1 MVGRFFNSLYRYL
14 LAPAARTAEQFGDE
28 IEEELS
34 FHIAERT
41 SEYLSSGLSE
51 VGARRKALERFGDT
65 SRYAV
70 ECHLA
75 TVGELATWHR
85 LHLAA
90 TIALAA
96 LAGFLWFRATPSA
109 GIPAKL
115 AQLPPGIE
123 SMLDNDWTGDVRGR
137 IVDDQGQPI
146 SGAHVLV
153 VVKTWPDQSYFQRAY
168 TRITGPDGQFLV
180 EDVHPINERYAVQ
193 VAAIADNRVLKSSYR
208 QHSRGPMES
217 LEFELQASSGFR
229 LKIEDEHGNTLSGV
243 EVLPHGRVAAGG
255 EEHIVYFDSA
265 QPIVRVTDIHGRVDL
280 PYFDPGDTATV
291 MLRVPN
297 REWETRDVLVPAN
310 GQDATVR
317 ASSEGDYRF
326 KES

>member
-1 MVGRFFNSLYRYL
+1 MVGRFLSSLYRYL
-14 LAPAARTAEQFGDE
+14 RAPAARTAEQLGDE
-28 IEEELS
+28 IQEELA
-34 FHIAERT
+34 FHLAQRT
-41 SEYLSSGLSE
+41 SEYVAGGMSE
-51 VGARRKALERFGDT
+51 ADARRKALERFGGA

-75 TVGELATWHR
+75 AVGELATWHR

-96 LAGFLWFRATPSA
+96 VVGVLWFKATPHA
-109 GIPAKL
+109 GIPAQI
-115 AQLPPGIE
+115 AQLPPGIAT
-123 SMLDNDWTGDVRGR
+123 MLDNDWTGDVRGR
-137 IVDDQGQPI
+137 IIDDQGQPI
-146 SGAHVLV
+146 HGAHVLV

-168 TRITGPDGQFLV
+168 TRLTGPDGQFLV

-208 QHSRGPMES
+208 QHSRGAMES
-217 LEFELQASSGFR
+217 LEFELQASSAFR
-229 LKIEDEHGNTLSGV
+229 LKIEDEHGDTMSGV

-265 QPIVRVTDIHGRVDL
+265 QPIIRVTDAHGRVDL
-280 PYFDPGDTATV
+280 PYFDPGDTATI

-297 REWETRDVLVPAN
+297 GEWESRDLLVPAD

-317 ASSEGDYRF
+317 ASSHTERRF